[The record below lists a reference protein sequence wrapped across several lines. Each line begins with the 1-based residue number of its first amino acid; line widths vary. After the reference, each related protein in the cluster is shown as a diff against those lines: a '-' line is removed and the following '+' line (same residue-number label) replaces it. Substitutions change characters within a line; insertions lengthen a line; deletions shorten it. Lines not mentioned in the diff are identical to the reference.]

1 MLKFIKKT
9 NQKIGQVPGTLTHVG
24 EKKVEKVTISAID
37 YDLSHCEEKEVR
49 AVEDCF
55 SFKES
60 PSISWINV
68 KGLHEVDIIEKL
80 GTHFDLHPLVL
91 EDIAHTGQR
100 PKMEDFENYVFVV
113 LRMLSFSEK
122 SQEVKAEQVSFI
134 LGNNVLISFQETEGD
149 VFDPVRERIRKA
161 KGRIRKMGSDYLLYA
176 LVDAVVDAYFVILE
190 KIGEKIEALEES
202 LMSNPTQDVLQKIHD
217 MRGETIFLR
226 KSVWPL
232 REVISKLEN
241 GEPALVSEKTSIYF
255 RDVHD
260 HTVQIIETIE
270 SCRDL
275 VAGLH
280 DLYLSAISNRMNEV
294 MKVLTIIATI
304 FIPLTFIAGIYGM
317 NFKYMP
323 ELEWKW
329 SYPFV
334 WGVIIIIGGAMMA
347 YFKKKKWL

>member
-1 MLKFIKKT
+1 MLKFIKRT
-9 NQKIGQVPGTLTHVG
+9 NKKIGQVPGTLTHVG
-24 EKKVEKVTISAID
+24 EKRVEKVTIQVID
-37 YDLSHCEEKEVR
+37 YDLSRCEEKEVQ

-55 SFKES
+55 SFKDS
-60 PSISWINV
+60 SSISWINV
-68 KGLHEVDIIEKL
+68 NGLNEVGIIEKL

-122 SQEVKAEQVSFI
+122 GQEVKAEQVSFI
-134 LGNNVLISFQETEGD
+134 LGNNIVISFQETDGD
-149 VFDPVRERIRKA
+149 VFNPVRERIRKA
-161 KGRIRKMGSDYLLYA
+161 KGRIRKMGADYLLYA
-176 LVDAVVDAYFVILE
+176 LVDAVVDAYFIILE
-190 KIGEKIEALEES
+190 KLDDNIEVLEES
-202 LMSNPTQDVLQKIHD
+202 LMSNPTQDILQKIHD

-226 KSVWPL
+226 KSVWPI
-232 REVISKLEN
+232 REVIRNLEN

-260 HTVQIIETIE
+260 HTVQVIETIE
-270 SCRDL
+270 TCHDL

-280 DLYLSAISNRMNEV
+280 DLYLSAISNRMNEI

-317 NFKYMP
+317 NFEYMP
-323 ELEWKW
+323 ELGWRW
-329 SYPFV
+329 SYPVLLSVLILF
-334 WGVIIIIGGAMMA
+334 GGAMFF
-347 YFKKKKWL
+347 YFKKKKWV